1 MDAAFGARQVAARP
15 GVTQRLLAFGALL
28 ALYLAALELG
38 AVSTRG
44 YHNASGA
51 VDLGHYLV
59 PSLRELVGERRAEYV
74 WWLGTL
80 PLEAFFALIAL
91 VVLFTGRGIRLAL
104 CLYAMYTLHWL

>member
-59 PSLRELVGERRAEYV
+59 PSLRALVGERRAADKCWV
-74 WWLGTL
+74 AAPGPQGRL
-80 PLEAFFALIAL
+80 PPLARARL
-91 VVLFTGRGIRLAL
+91 VVRVRHAL
-104 CLYAMYTLHWL
+104 CPCRRRQRAP